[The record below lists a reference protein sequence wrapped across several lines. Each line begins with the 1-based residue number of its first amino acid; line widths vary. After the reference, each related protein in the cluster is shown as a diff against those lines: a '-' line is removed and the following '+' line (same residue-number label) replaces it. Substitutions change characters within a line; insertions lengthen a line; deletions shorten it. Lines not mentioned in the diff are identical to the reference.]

1 MQSVKIVE
9 AVSKQTGTVIFLH
22 GLGDAGTSFVPF
34 AKVLQKQ
41 HPHLRF
47 VFPTAQTLPI
57 TLNSGYPMPA
67 WFDIKA
73 LDKLTNSIHDDEEG
87 MMRSVAAVES
97 LIEKE
102 VKERGIKEERIVIG
116 GFSQGC
122 VISILTALRTR
133 RDIAGVVSLSGWLP
147 LSHKIEEL
155 THPSAKNLAVFWG
168 HGKDDAVTTSADG
181 QQSCSLLQ
189 SIKGV
194 NLPSVPTG
202 TAFAKPGLRFE
213 SYEGLTHSLGDK
225 EIRDLSEWLKYAVPA

>member
-9 AVSKQTGTVIFLH
+9 AVTKQTGTVIFLH

-34 AKVLQKQ
+34 AKVLQQQ

-73 LDKLTNSIHDDEEG
+73 LDKLTNSIHDDETG

-102 VKERGIKEERIVIG
+102 VKERGIKEDRIVIG

-122 VISILTALRTR
+122 VISVLTALRTQR
-133 RDIAGVVSLSGWLP
+133 NVAGVISLSGWLP

-155 THPSAKNLAVFWG
+155 TSPGAKNLAVFWG
-168 HGKDDAVTTSADG
+168 HGKQDAVVNYKYG
-181 QQSCSLLQ
+181 QQSCELLQ
-189 SIKGV
+189 SLKSV
-194 NLPSVPTG
+194 NLPNVPKG
-202 TAFAKPGLRFE
+202 TPFAKPGIRFE
-213 SYEGLTHSLGDK
+213 SYDGMGHSLDEK
-225 EIRDLSEWLKYAVPA
+225 EIRDLSEWLKHAVPA

>member
-67 WFDIKA
+67 WFDIKD
-73 LDKLTNSIHDDEEG
+73 LSKLTNSIHDDEEG

-122 VISILTALRTR
+122 VISILTALRTQR
-133 RDIAGVVSLSGWLP
+133 NIAGVVSLSGWLP

-168 HGKDDAVTTSADG
+168 HGKEDG
-181 QQSCSLLQ
+181 VVNYKC
-189 SIKGV
+189 V

-225 EIRDLSEWLKYAVPA
+225 EIQDLSEWLKYAIPA